1 MKNYKEIIHIGHMEE
16 PTTNS
21 IITFFADAIQEV
33 VVPNP
38 DVPGLEKTLKLP
50 VVACV
55 LNMSLN

>member
-1 MKNYKEIIHIGHMEE
+1 MEE